1 MCKAVFTCNA
11 ALNKHKSVHPQG
23 RTKIKSFERNESH
36 EQKKHVSLVHE
47 GKNIE
52 PKRIAALEKKGK
64 TYPCDI
70 CGHRFLRPQNLKK
83 YVEAK
88 HKKVKRFTCSTCE
101 KKFYFFSTV
110 EKTCICYT

>member
-70 CGHRFLRPQNLKK
+70 CGHRFLRPQNLKNMWK
-83 YVEAK
+83 QSI
-88 HKKVKRFTCSTCE
+88 KK
-101 KKFYFFSTV
+101 
-110 EKTCICYT
+110 